1 MLKSIVCLI
10 CIVCLFWADSAEAKP
25 CRKAPPQ
32 ASANSGTFST
42 NALEGRRLGDLYIA
56 YTGIRGRIPA
66 KVTTDPVRQLDSL
79 WQVKIA
85 CYNEAS
91 VVRTIHRELL
101 SEYRRNRTYRTLDQ
115 FIQSAESEVNLVR
128 SAIDWRTLG
137 STYNLSDEQ
146 LTLVRN
152 LALQVSG
159 KDLVAYGMTEIM
171 PSDDGKLNVQVL
183 DFLVRNYGPE
193 FVYAIPA
200 IHDKYASFGFYQF
213 TSFAVYDDGKRIEGA
228 SMVSRTLRTG
238 RISGST
244 KDIKGSIQHRTAYL
258 FAIHNIALLV
268 KAVSN
273 SERKT
278 LSKLPNKN
286 HDDLIQYIAAAHNG
300 PSPARKGARRWLAAN
315 MKYDYFVSV
324 SRSAVRRYAVKTKA
338 NLAALRYR

>member
-1 MLKSIVCLI
+1 MFRTILCLL
-10 CIVCLFWADSAEAKP
+10 VVVSLVWTGSAEAKP
-25 CRKAPPQ
+25 CRRTAPQ
-32 ASANSGTFST
+32 ISANPGTFST
-42 NALEGRRLGDLYIA
+42 NDLEGRNLGDLYIA
-56 YTGIRGRIPA
+56 YTGVRGRVPA

-85 CYNEAS
+85 CYNEAP

-101 SEYRRNRTYRTLDQ
+101 SEYRRNRTHKTLDQ
-115 FIQSAESEVNLVR
+115 FIQSAENEVKLVR
-128 SAIDWRTLG
+128 SAIEWKTLG
-137 STYNLSDEQ
+137 SAYKLSSEQ
-146 LTLVRN
+146 LALVKR

-228 SMVSRTLRTG
+228 SMVSRSMRTG
-238 RISGST
+238 KISGST
-244 KDIKGSIQHRTAYL
+244 KDIQGTVQHRAAYL
-258 FAIHNIALLV
+258 FSIHNIAMLV
-268 KAVSN
+268 NATS
-273 SERKT
+273 SLEQRT
-278 LSKLPNKN
+278 LSRLPARN

-300 PSPARKGARRWLAAN
+300 PSHARKGARRWLAAN

-324 SRSAVRRYAVKTKA
+324 SNRTVRRYAVKTKA
-338 NLAALRYR
+338 NLAALRSR